1 LINATTTTNAAE
13 TFKSAIDADVVSGK
27 TNYLPSES
35 PWSIQQSTAG
45 YSSGWS
51 ELSANFVKRFFIRN
65 LGVSGWPDIS
75 GDDFP
80 YGYQYNMYHDWAVYN
95 TADKTQAKIIG
106 RGMLPSTGMIGYFFE
121 TGKYIALSY
130 KADKSGTVRLYDP
143 EGADI
148 SAVLRIG
155 TSSANSLDTNQKKL
169 RIAIYKN
176 DKKLWPYDADYFEL
190 NASEGSVPFPDI
202 QGIQVNSGD
211 VIRIIFNNASKNG
224 DSAMLSNM
232 LFALNPSVDFI
243 AYSKTVH
250 SGQSDVDTAIKI
262 DIENGTD
269 GYAGNTQISKLY
281 GEYAW
286 RVETKTDGK
295 WDTVNPTGIE
305 TLTVSGANASN
316 TLPSALQFGVA
327 QLGAYDSTHGVEC
340 AENTADSGIIMSLDG
355 LENPVALTYSVTD
368 EKFIR
373 LRDIANGFISTV
385 TKIDGIN
392 LNTPDFAA
400 AGIKVAVY
408 KNDEKLWPEDD
419 TVFNGT
425 VTFPDISVA
434 TEELDKIRI
443 VFSAEN
449 PNKVDKLMIAMNPY
463 VTGYSIAVTKVVTSE
478 IGALETNN
486 AFEQLSASLQA
497 DIKSGSTNNIK
508 KSNWKMESSTD
519 FDKSQNPVWTSD
531 KLGYE
536 DKKLGIPMTYIQK
549 FTVYNSASAP
559 TDNWP
564 MAYAYDYNKF
574 LAPFDQTNLLK
585 AFNVSRLPK
594 SGVVVTTMGRKIW
607 HSLTWV
613 ADKDGEVHIYD
624 PANGFITA
632 IDSIDSIALRSCD
645 YDANFSKNVEVAI
658 YKNNQK
664 LWPYDDNSFVM
675 QSRGANEEKSVYF
688 PDLVGVEVRKGDAI
702 RIVIHS
708 VGYSDTIPAVIAMNP
723 QVDYTALD
731 YVIRDRVFAESLP
744 TNKPIINETQIDNNT
759 EDNVNDNDT
768 IITPIVDNETNSEKD
783 DDTTETIVRRKKK
796 IIKVVTN
803 NNNMMYII
811 IFASVGAA
819 VLIATTIII
828 ILVIK
833 RRKRKIGG

>member
-1 LINATTTTNAAE
+1 
-13 TFKSAIDADVVSGK
+13 
-27 TNYLPSES
+27 
-35 PWSIQQSTAG
+35 
-45 YSSGWS
+45 
-51 ELSANFVKRFFIRN
+51 
-65 LGVSGWPDIS
+65 
-75 GDDFP
+75 
-80 YGYQYNMYHDWAVYN
+80 
-95 TADKTQAKIIG
+95 
-106 RGMLPSTGMIGYFFE
+106 
-121 TGKYIALSY
+121 
-130 KADKSGTVRLYDP
+130 
-143 EGADI
+143 
-148 SAVLRIG
+148 
-155 TSSANSLDTNQKKL
+155 
-169 RIAIYKN
+169 
-176 DKKLWPYDADYFEL
+176 
-190 NASEGSVPFPDI
+190 
-202 QGIQVNSGD
+202 
-211 VIRIIFNNASKNG
+211 
-224 DSAMLSNM
+224 
-232 LFALNPSVDFI
+232 
-243 AYSKTVH
+243 
-250 SGQSDVDTAIKI
+250 
-262 DIENGTD
+262 
-269 GYAGNTQISKLY
+269 
-281 GEYAW
+281 
-286 RVETKTDGK
+286 
-295 WDTVNPTGIE
+295 
-305 TLTVSGANASN
+305 
-316 TLPSALQFGVA
+316 
-327 QLGAYDSTHGVEC
+327 
-340 AENTADSGIIMSLDG
+340 
-355 LENPVALTYSVTD
+355 
-368 EKFIR
+368 
-373 LRDIANGFISTV
+373 
-385 TKIDGIN
+385 
-392 LNTPDFAA
+392 
-400 AGIKVAVY
+400 
-408 KNDEKLWPEDD
+408 
-419 TVFNGT
+419 
-425 VTFPDISVA
+425 
-434 TEELDKIRI
+434 
-443 VFSAEN
+443 
-449 PNKVDKLMIAMNPY
+449 
-463 VTGYSIAVTKVVTSE
+463 
-478 IGALETNN
+478 
-486 AFEQLSASLQA
+486 
-497 DIKSGSTNNIK
+497 
-508 KSNWKMESSTD
+508 
-519 FDKSQNPVWTSD
+519 
-531 KLGYE
+531 
-536 DKKLGIPMTYIQK
+536 MTYIQK

-833 RRKRKIGG
+833 RRKRKIGGE